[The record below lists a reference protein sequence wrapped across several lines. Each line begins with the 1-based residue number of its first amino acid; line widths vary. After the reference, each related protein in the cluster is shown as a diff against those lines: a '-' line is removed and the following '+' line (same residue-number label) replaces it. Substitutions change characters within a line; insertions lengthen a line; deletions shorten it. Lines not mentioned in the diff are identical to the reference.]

1 MHRRLASLAI
11 AGVIVAPGLGL
22 AADVE
27 LASRIDRVTVFP
39 DAAVVTRM
47 AALDLPAGASA
58 LVLRGLPASLDPASI
73 RVEGEGSSGF
83 AIGGID
89 VRATPGEAKPVIDA
103 ELERRLKALRD
114 ERESVQGRIAATQ
127 GKKAAIERYAQASPE
142 KLGPEAK
149 PLDVGQWQVA
159 WEAIGSGLSTVNEEL
174 RALGA
179 RARDLDAEI
188 AALERAR
195 PQPIRPGAP
204 RRDVVVAVE
213 TAAAVKGG
221 LRVSYRVAGAG
232 WAPLYDARLET
243 GAKEAKP
250 ALELVRRAQV
260 QQRTGE
266 DWSDVALSVST
277 VRINRGATAPDLP
290 PLQVAFYEPPP
301 PIAAGR
307 PAPMSR
313 SMESRD
319 QLRAEAPA
327 AAAPALAKAEE
338 VQASV
343 EATAFQATFAVPGRV
358 TVPQDATKS
367 FVLGKRSLAPALLV
381 KAAPVVDETAYL
393 EASFVNDDE
402 APLLPGEV
410 AIHRDGAYVGKARLK
425 LTAPGDTVELGFGA
439 DDKVKV
445 TRVPLRR
452 RENEPSWIGQTKT
465 DLREFKTTVKNL
477 HAQPIRITVVDR
489 LPFSENA
496 AIQVEQLRETTPPT
510 EKQVGDKR
518 GVMAWSWDYAPGEQ
532 KEIRLAYRLKW
543 PADRDV
549 TFEPKPIAP
558 PRS

>member
-1 MHRRLASLAI
+1 MHRRLASLAL
-11 AGVIVAPGLGL
+11 AGVLVAPRLGL

-47 AALDLPAGASA
+47 AAIDLPAGASA

-89 VRATPGEAKPVIDA
+89 VRATPGEARPVIEA

-159 WEAIGSGLSTVNEEL
+159 WEAIGSGLSAVNEEL

-195 PQPIRPGAP
+195 PQPIRSGVP

-213 TAAAVKGG
+213 TASAVKGG
-221 LRVSYRVAGAG
+221 LRVSDRVAGAG
-232 WAPLYDARLET
+232 WATLYDARLET

-250 ALELVRRAQV
+250 AVELVRRAQV

-277 VRINRGATAPDLP
+277 VRISRGATAPDLP
-290 PLQVAFYEPPP
+290 PLQVAFHEPP

-327 AAAPALAKAEE
+327 AAAPPLAKAEE

-343 EATAFQATFAVPGRV
+343 ESTAFQATFAVPDRV

-543 PADRDV
+543 PAERDV